1 MLKIRIM
8 ESLYLIILIFFI
20 IIFITPLG
28 FRIKFFYDVKKN
40 CGAISIKL
48 WFIWIKK
55 IKLKIKG
62 KKIFLI
68 EKHKNSEIEIE
79 LNEPQIRFLRFF
91 GSEVK
96 DKVKIRSVMAHS
108 KVGLDNPMFA
118 GLFSSAVSDFILSYF
133 AFVKNKRPSACFRLT
148 NYTNFYAF
156 DFIIGCC
163 SRFSL
168 SILDVVYS
176 FAMSVL
182 RTGKDRILEENM
194 GAN

>member
-1 MLKIRIM
+1 M

-20 IIFITPLG
+20 VVLITPLG
-28 FRIKFFYDVKKN
+28 FKIKFFYDVKN
-40 CGAISIKL
+40 NRGAISIKL

-68 EKHKNSEIEIE
+68 EKHKNREIEIE
-79 LNEPQIRFLRFF
+79 LNEPQIRFLKFF
-91 GSEVK
+91 TSEVR
-96 DKVKIRSVMAHS
+96 DKVKIRSVIANS
-108 KVGLDNPMFA
+108 KVGLNNPMLASF
-118 GLFSSAVSDFILSYF
+118 FSSVVSNFILGFF
-133 AFVKNKRPSACFRLT
+133 AFVKNKRPSACFKLT
-148 NYTNFYAF
+148 NYTDFYSFNFIVGIY
-156 DFIIGCC
+156 

-176 FAMSVL
+176 FVVSVL
-182 RTGKDRILEENM
+182 RTGRDRILEENM